1 MKQKTKKQIDNVLK
15 ILVCSILIAVPFVVS
30 GAVQESK
37 PQEALVDALVRD
49 SLDDNGQR
57 RDEPIY
63 YTLVRLEDGSL
74 LEIEDWVGKW
84 DDKVL
89 VVKLMNGEGLYLE
102 HLN

>member
-1 MKQKTKKQIDNVLK
+1 MKTKQKIDNAMKV
-15 ILVCSILIAVPFVVS
+15 LVCSILIAVPFVVS

-37 PQEALVDALVRD
+37 PQEGVIDTLGRD
-49 SLDDNGQR
+49 SLDENGKK
-57 RDEPIY
+57 RDEIIL

-74 LEIEDWVGKW
+74 LRVDDWVGTW

-89 VVKLMNGEGLYLE
+89 VVKLMTGDGLYLE